1 MNCENLVDEYLA
13 KGLLKKQRPNPK
25 AAVQLVKRARK
36 DLRTAQA
43 NLEIDVE
50 VAYTIA
56 YLAMLRVGRAL
67 LLIKGFRPADGYQ
80 HKTVVEF
87 ITCYLG
93 DEFKSIAVYF
103 DRMRRKRNRFTYEV
117 DASIS
122 KTEAQ
127 NALRVAT
134 EFVDLLGKRIKE
146 EHPQAQLE
154 F

>member
-1 MNCENLVDEYLA
+1 MNCEDLVDAYLT

-25 AAVQLVKRARK
+25 AVVKLVKRARK

-43 NLEIDVE
+43 NLEIDAE

-117 DASIS
+117 DTSIS

-134 EFVDLLGKRIKE
+134 EFVDLLGKRIIK